1 MRTADGQMPEDEDTR
16 SVRPPARRTTPHAR
30 RFLVALG
37 ATLGVG
43 LVVGLVIGLVAFGG
57 GGTTTTTTTTTVLR
71 TVTGAA
77 GEPTQGGAT
86 PAARSDIRLAVLNGA
101 GVSGIAGRTAARA
114 QRIGYTQVSAGDAP
128 RQPGPS
134 TVYFRARSATQAAQV
149 ATDLGITQTRA
160 LPRGGALAAA
170 APAAALVIV
179 VLGSG

>member
-1 MRTADGQMPEDEDTR
+1 LPDDEHTR
-16 SVRPPARRTTPHAR
+16 RAKPPARGATPQAR

-57 GGTTTTTTTTTVLR
+57 GGTTTTTVLR
-71 TVTGAA
+71 TVTGAG
-77 GEPTQGGAT
+77 GEPTQAGAAP

-114 QRIGYTQVSAGDAP
+114 RRIGYTQVSAGDAP

-134 TVYFRARSATQAAQV
+134 TAYFRPRAAAEAAQV
-149 ATDLGITQTRA
+149 ARDLGITQTRA

-170 APAAALVIV
+170 APARAQVIV

>member
-1 MRTADGQMPEDEDTR
+1 MPDDEHTR
-16 SVRPPARRTTPHAR
+16 SARPPARRTTPQAR
-30 RFLVALG
+30 RFLLAHG

-57 GGTTTTTTTTTVLR
+57 GGTTTTTVLR

-77 GEPTQGGAT
+77 GESAQGGAT
-86 PAARSDIRLAVLNGA
+86 PPARSDIRLAVLNGA

-114 QRIGYTQVSAGDAP
+114 RRIGYRGVSAGDAP

-134 TVYFRARSATQAAQV
+134 TVYFRPRAAAAAAQV
-149 ATDLGITQTRA
+149 ARDLGIIQTRA

-170 APAAALVIV
+170 APAAAQVIV